1 MLSTR
6 FSLLLNL
13 RDLANRKSGGEFVE
27 TYTPVISNTIRR
39 YRVSSSDA
47 DDILQEVLLQM
58 SKTIQRYD
66 QDPNKGKFRS
76 YLRQVTANKVKDY
89 SRKRSNNV
97 AFLENPALI
106 AENEI
111 HQEIWNDELNR
122 SLFRIA
128 LSRVK
133 QQSKELTWN
142 CFEQHVLRER
152 NAETVAE
159 ECETSLNAVY
169 INSSRTLTRVREM
182 SLKLKREHDCES
194 N

>member
-1 MLSTR
+1 MK
-6 FSLLLNL
+6 
-13 RDLANRKSGGEFVE
+13 DLKDQQSWGEFVE
-27 TYTPVISNTIRR
+27 IYTPVISNTIRR

-66 QDPNKGKFRS
+66 QDPNKGRFRS

-89 SRKRSNNV
+89 WRKHRGHAVSI
-97 AFLENPALI
+97 ENPSMI

-111 HQEIWNDELNR
+111 HEEIWTDELNR

-133 QQSKELTWN
+133 KQSKELTWN
-142 CFEQHVLRER
+142 CFQEHVLRKR
-152 NAETVAE
+152 SAESVAE
-159 ECETSLNAVY
+159 ECGTSVNAVY
-169 INSSRTLTRVREM
+169 VNSSRIMARVREL

>member
-6 FSLLLNL
+6 FSLLLDM
-13 RDLANRKSGGEFVE
+13 RDLADRKSWEEFVE
-27 TYTPVISNTIRR
+27 IYTPVISNTIRR
-39 YRVSSSDA
+39 YRVNSSDA

-89 SRKRSNNV
+89 WRKRQSHV
-97 AFLENPALI
+97 VSIENPALI
-106 AENEI
+106 AENEF

-133 QQSKELTWN
+133 RQSKDLTWN
-142 CFEQHVLRER
+142 CFQEHVLRKR
-152 NAETVAE
+152 QAEAVAE
-159 ECETSLNAVY
+159 ESGTSVNAVY
-169 INSSRTLTRVREM
+169 INSSRILTRVREL
-182 SLKLKREHDCES
+182 SLKLKRDHDCES